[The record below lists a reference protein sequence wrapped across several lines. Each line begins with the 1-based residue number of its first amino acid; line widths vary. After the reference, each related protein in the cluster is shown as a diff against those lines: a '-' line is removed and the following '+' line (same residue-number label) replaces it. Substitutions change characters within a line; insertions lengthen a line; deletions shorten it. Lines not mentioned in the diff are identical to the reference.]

1 MHLMC
6 GGLSFDHS
14 KSNANFS
21 TLKEVLG
28 GYDLNNMYLTEFTRE
43 TINSQTRLDVVSCK
57 HEVQVDVLKYDHY
70 AVQTELDEET
80 IVTG

>member
-6 GGLSFDHS
+6 GGLSIDHS
-14 KSNANFS
+14 KTNANFS

-28 GYDLNNMYLTEFTRE
+28 GYDLKNMSLTEFTRE
-43 TINSQTRLDVVSCK
+43 TINSQTRLDAESCK
-57 HEVQVDVLKYDHY
+57 QEVQVDVLKYDHY
-70 AVQTELDEET
+70 TVQTELYEEL